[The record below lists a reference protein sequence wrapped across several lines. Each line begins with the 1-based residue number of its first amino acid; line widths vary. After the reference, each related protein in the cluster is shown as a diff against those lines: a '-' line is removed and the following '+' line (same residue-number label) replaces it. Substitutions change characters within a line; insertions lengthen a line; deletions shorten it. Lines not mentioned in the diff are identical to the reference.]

1 MGAQGECRCFSRLC
15 RNGTERSQSLTG
27 VKTAKGRE
35 NDQGFCVGT
44 LARKGKARKVC
55 VIEGG
60 GRIKFKSN
68 CF

>member
-1 MGAQGECRCFSRLC
+1 
-15 RNGTERSQSLTG
+15 LTG